1 MSSSDDVSKSAEK
14 VWGENMSSDEEV
26 AAASRPYFIGKKEN
40 IIQARRV
47 LKSVGGRDVLV
58 MYHQGDFYAIDARC
72 YHSGGPLQEGDIE
85 DFDGRPCIVCPWHKY
100 KITLDEGEG
109 LYQAVD
115 PSVKPLKPTWCSKG
129 IKQRIHTVTESNGD
143 VFLTLNN
150 SPGAIDSDYY
160 QTEKY
165 RDTILKE
172 GRKKT
177 N

>member
-1 MSSSDDVSKSAEK
+1 MST
-14 VWGENMSSDEEV
+14 DEEV
-26 AAASRPYFIGKKEN
+26 AATSIPYFIGKKEN
-40 IIQARRV
+40 IIQTRRV

-58 MYHQGDFYAIDARC
+58 IYHQGDFYAIDARC

-100 KITLDEGEG
+100 KITLAEGEG

-143 VFLTLNN
+143 MFLTLND
-150 SPGAIDSDYY
+150 SPGTIDSDYY

-165 RDTILKE
+165 RDTFLKE
-172 GRKKT
+172 GQKKMK
-177 N
+177 

>member
-1 MSSSDDVSKSAEK
+1 MGCCKAFHQAISL
-14 VWGENMSSDEEV
+14 
-26 AAASRPYFIGKKEN
+26 PIYIGMPQICFN
-40 IIQARRV
+40 FTFSLLP
-47 LKSVGGRDVLV
+47 LK
-58 MYHQGDFYAIDARC
+58 
-72 YHSGGPLQEGDIE
+72 

>member
-1 MSSSDDVSKSAEK
+1 VHPSALINIQHYQTY
-14 VWGENMSSDEEV
+14 VYITLLLCFALCFYFV
-26 AAASRPYFIGKKEN
+26 A
-40 IIQARRV
+40 
-47 LKSVGGRDVLV
+47 D
-58 MYHQGDFYAIDARC
+58 
-72 YHSGGPLQEGDIE
+72 SGGPLHKGDIE
-85 DFDGRPCIVCPWHKY
+85 VGCEVFHQANSLLIYVCMPEICFNFKCSLFPLKDFDGRPCIVCPWHKY

-115 PSVKPLKPTWCSKG
+115 PYVKPLKPTWRSKG
-129 IKQRIHTVTESNGD
+129 IKQRIHTVTESSGD
-143 VFLTLNN
+143 MFLTLND

-172 GRKKT
+172 GLKKT

>member
-1 MSSSDDVSKSAEK
+1 VHPSALINIQHYQTY
-14 VWGENMSSDEEV
+14 VYITLLLCFALCFYFV
-26 AAASRPYFIGKKEN
+26 A
-40 IIQARRV
+40 
-47 LKSVGGRDVLV
+47 D
-58 MYHQGDFYAIDARC
+58 
-72 YHSGGPLQEGDIE
+72 SGGPLHKGDIE
-85 DFDGRPCIVCPWHKY
+85 VGCCEVFHEANSLLIYVCMPEICFNFKCSLFPLKDFDGRPCIVCPWHKY

-115 PSVKPLKPTWCSKG
+115 PYVKPLKPTWRSKG
-129 IKQRIHTVTESNGD
+129 IKQRIHTVTESSGD
-143 VFLTLNN
+143 MFLTLND

-172 GRKKT
+172 GLKKT